1 MAKELPYLISTKRL
15 PELFTK
21 IQSAAVPEKFTT
33 QFLNKLGLTSSNER
47 AYPSLLRKLGFLD
60 SSGAPT
66 SRYRAYRNTAE
77 AAYVLAEGIR
87 EAYSELFSV
96 NKKIHSQS
104 KETVKGIVRQV
115 TGVEDRYARL
125 ISTTF
130 LVLCGLAKFDSQP
143 TSIPKSKEKVQAT
156 ENTQPAIRESGG
168 VYRPENPTPISFRYN
183 IEIHL
188 PATTDI
194 AVYNAIFKSLKEH
207 LG

>member
-77 AAYVLAEGIR
+77 AAYVLAEGI
-87 EAYSELFSV
+87 
-96 NKKIHSQS
+96 
-104 KETVKGIVRQV
+104 
-115 TGVEDRYARL
+115 
-125 ISTTF
+125 
-130 LVLCGLAKFDSQP
+130 
-143 TSIPKSKEKVQAT
+143 
-156 ENTQPAIRESGG
+156 
-168 VYRPENPTPISFRYN
+168 
-183 IEIHL
+183 
-188 PATTDI
+188 
-194 AVYNAIFKSLKEH
+194 
-207 LG
+207 